1 MINLNDYVNNLHVS
15 LDEVDESL
23 KDKINNL
30 EGYVINECCGCCC
43 GCACDEKIQNAQAI
57 APRNLFGRFNSIQ
70 DIINELEY
78 NRLKHYLICLIS
90 SLVII
95 SVVIQ
100 RTNIMSHCILVE
112 LIVVD

>member
-43 GCACDEKIQNAQAI
+43 GCACDEKYQMLKQL
-57 APRNLFGRFNSIQ
+57 P
-70 DIINELEY
+70 LE
-78 NRLKHYLICLIS
+78 ICLVD
-90 SLVII
+90 L
-95 SVVIQ
+95 
-100 RTNIMSHCILVE
+100 ILYK
-112 LIVVD
+112 I